1 MLSTRLVAKEIV
13 RLCIAFVAAGLIGC
27 ANSITGPRLP
37 VLPPARDVA
46 EFESHLEELRV
57 ALQIP
62 AFSAA
67 ITSGKK
73 IVWAKGFG
81 MADLEQRVPAD
92 TQTEYHLASLT
103 KTFASTVILQ
113 LVDAGIVS
121 LDDPVSKYGIILSSP
136 GVIRLRHLMS
146 HTSEGEPGS
155 HFLYNGDRFS
165 LLDSVIAR
173 ASGQTF
179 ATRVADRILK
189 PLRFERTAPNPD
201 SPANFAAMGFD
212 RSAFVARMAKP
223 YALSGN
229 TIVPASYPAS
239 FSTAAGLVSTAVDMA
254 RYSIAMD
261 ADTFLTPATK
271 ALAFSPTIGTA
282 GDTLPYGLGWFS
294 TRVSGVRVVWHYGY
308 WTANSSLIIK
318 VPSRDVAFVIMAN
331 SDMLSRPTN
340 LGAGDLMSSSLARE
354 FLNAFVLGNAPLPPA
369 P

>member
-1 MLSTRLVAKEIV
+1 
-13 RLCIAFVAAGLIGC
+13 
-27 ANSITGPRLP
+27 
-37 VLPPARDVA
+37 
-46 EFESHLEELRV
+46 
-57 ALQIP
+57 
-62 AFSAA
+62 
-67 ITSGKK
+67 
-73 IVWAKGFG
+73 
-81 MADLEQRVPAD
+81 
-92 TQTEYHLASLT
+92 
-103 KTFASTVILQ
+103 
-113 LVDAGIVS
+113 
-121 LDDPVSKYGIILSSP
+121 
-136 GVIRLRHLMS
+136 MS

-201 SPANFAAMGFD
+201 SPASFATMGFD
-212 RSAFVARMAKP
+212 RSVFVARMAKA
-223 YALSGN
+223 YALSG
-229 TIVPASYPAS
+229 TTFVPASYPAS

-261 ADTFLTPATK
+261 ADTFLSPATK

-354 FLNAFVLGNAPLPPA
+354 FLNAFVLGNAPLPSA